1 MAIAKTEQTSTRK
14 DKARITTKAITHAY
28 TYRRQ
33 TSVNTDVRDSS
44 SIHLDSDASEQTT
57 REGSTLT
64 LAEVLALE
72 AT

>member
-1 MAIAKTEQTSTRK
+1 MAIAKTERTSKREY
-14 DKARITTKAITHAY
+14 KARITTKAITHAY

-33 TSVNTDVRDSS
+33 TSVNTDVSDSS
-44 SIHLDSDASEQTT
+44 SIHHDSDASEQNT
-57 REGSTLT
+57 RESSALT

>member
-1 MAIAKTEQTSTRK
+1 MTQSDTPAST
-14 DKARITTKAITHAY
+14 I
-28 TYRRQ
+28 
-33 TSVNTDVRDSS
+33 
-44 SIHLDSDASEQTT
+44 SEHETQNPTT